1 MSRKSPFCFSTDFI
15 EIMSIQKQCVLRH
28 RAEGHVR
35 FQLPTQLCQKGVAEN
50 FAAKIKAIDGVY
62 RVSFYARQGK
72 VSIRFQETVCDFKQ
86 LVQKL
91 FELIDEFEKSGK
103 LIIQTEKKQS
113 VVTKLSAKVS
123 EKTEKFAAT
132 RWLKSKAVEAKETLQ
147 AAKIITK
154 LTLKKPNSLIKD
166 PEKAI
171 IDFLNDI
178 LVLFLIRTHWDHI
191 TKLWLLN
198 PFRYRYEWLAT
209 FYMFFLLIR
218 SRRPK

>member
-1 MSRKSPFCFSTDFI
+1 
-15 EIMSIQKQCVLRH
+15 MSIQKQCVLRY

-35 FQLPTQLCQKGVAEN
+35 FQLPSELCQKGIAEK
-50 FAAKIKAIDGVY
+50 FAIKIKAIDGIY
-62 RVSFYARQGK
+62 RVNFYAQQGK
-72 VSIRFQETVCDFKQ
+72 ISIRFQETMCDFTHLIKQ
-86 LVQKL
+86 L
-91 FELIDEFEKSGK
+91 FELIGEFEKSGA
-103 LIIQTEKKQS
+103 LAIQIEN
-113 VVTKLSAKVS
+113 KLSVMSKLSTKISQKAD
-123 EKTEKFAAT
+123 KFATT
-132 RWLKSKAVEAKETLQ
+132 RWLKEKTIEAKETLQ

-154 LTLKKPNSLIKD
+154 LSLKKPNALIKD

-178 LVLFLIRTHWDHI
+178 LVLFLIRSHWDHI

-198 PFRYRYEWLAT
+198 PFKYRYEWIAT